1 MQILLNSAA
10 VANNTTATLAA
21 YQPNPLLGL
30 DFTNPN
36 SGFSSQAN
44 SETCGAKTLSQLQL
58 ELLRASSGMQPY
70 LSLLYYSTAAA
81 AAGLIPGSNP
91 SSSSNPAAVS
101 VPSSIL
107 AQSLRNPILG
117 SLNPSATASLTASL
131 LAANSLTGS
140 STGHTSL
147 KATSPNVIGNG
158 TDLISLNEKNEK

>member
-1 MQILLNSAA
+1 MNQNQMQILLNSAA
-10 VANNTTATLAA
+10 VASNTSATLAG

-36 SGFSSQAN
+36 SFSSQSSAD
-44 SETCGAKTLSQLQL
+44 SCSAKTLSQLQL

-81 AAGLIPGSNP
+81 AAGLLPGSTP
-91 SSSSNPAAVS
+91 SNSTTPVS

-117 SLNPSATASLTASL
+117 TLNPSATASLTASL
-131 LAANSLTGS
+131 LAASTLNS
-140 STGHTSL
+140 STGAAL
-147 KATSPNVIGNG
+147 KTTSPTSSGSGADLLLNG
-158 TDLISLNEKNEK
+158 KSEKS